1 MELGHDVA
9 SGRTVGHELAL
20 SRIVSAYEL
29 AQRNRIATGALLR
42 SLLDASASAERD
54 SSVDESTDES
64 AGAPLDTLTDTPA
77 AGRNLRLIGAGR
89 SPGPSPTLGELYR
102 QERRAEM
109 VCAREM
115 ARAVSAHPAWP
126 WLGQVRGI
134 GPTLA
139 ARLLAR
145 LRIERASTP
154 SSFWQYCGLGTVPGE
169 RHVCLTCGM
178 VLVGP
183 AGRSSPRHH
192 ADKLG
197 ARCHGPF
204 QRDTSNPVR
213 VAPRLPSRG
222 QPRSFDVTARSLMH
236 LVGTSFLR
244 RRSPYRSVY
253 DRHREHLQDRT
264 PAWTPMH
271 SHLSAMRVMEKLFLA
286 HLWLVWA
293 DALALPTRR
302 PFELTRRGRSGVDI
316 PPSAMVG

>member
-1 MELGHDVA
+1 MSAGADIAHKVATSRTAGSEL
-9 SGRTVGHELAL
+9 EL

-42 SLLDASASAERD
+42 SLQNESARAERD
-54 SSVDESTDES
+54 ES
-64 AGAPLDTLTDTPA
+64 ADAQRAVTPA
-77 AGRNLRLIGAGR
+77 ADQAVRVVRARR
-89 SPGPSPTLGELYR
+89 SPGPSTALGDLFR
-102 QERRAEM
+102 QERTAEM
-109 VCAREM
+109 ACAREM

-178 VLVGP
+178 VLVGQ
-183 AGRSSPRHH
+183 AGRASPRHH
-192 ADKLG
+192 TDERG
-197 ARCHGPF
+197 GRCHGPF
-204 QRDTSNPVR
+204 QRDSTSPVR
-213 VAPRLPSRG
+213 VAPRLPPRG
-222 QPRSFDVTARSLMH
+222 QARSFDVTARSLMH

-253 DRHREHLQDRT
+253 DRHREHLQART
-264 PAWTPMH
+264 PSWTPMH
-271 SHLSAMRVMEKLFLA
+271 SHRSAMRVMEKLFLA

-316 PPSAMVG
+316 PPSSMIG